1 MEIDNTKKITRQTH
15 AVDMAWKSTEA
26 MDSELANTDDLPRFC
41 SHNLN
46 NQPSLWTHLSTYL
59 ANARRGHRAQANE

>member
-1 MEIDNTKKITRQTH
+1 MEIDNKITRQTH
-15 AVDMAWKSTEA
+15 AVDMGWKSTEA

-59 ANARRGHRAQANE
+59 ANTRHGHRTQENE

>member
-1 MEIDNTKKITRQTH
+1 MEIDNKKITRQTH
-15 AVDMAWKSTEA
+15 AVDMGWKSTEA

-46 NQPSLWTHLSTYL
+46 NQPSLWTYLSTYL
-59 ANARRGHRAQANE
+59 ANTRHGHRTQDNE